1 MTRRKDPRPETLAE
15 TASPAMND
23 PAAVSPDA
31 QEISAATTAAV
42 EPLPVEPTPED
53 APVAPPDPTPAPQ
66 PRRSGV
72 LGPILGGMI
81 AATAGFALSHFNLLG
96 LAPSANPDSLAAVA
110 ARQDEAEAR
119 QAAAL
124 ERADAGIVALES
136 RVSALETA
144 PAPVAPDLSRLD
156 EMEQRLAAIE
166 AAPTDGVRADAALTT
181 KLADLERRLSALSA
195 TGTSPEIQ
203 QKLDAAV
210 ARLDAAEAEAKA
222 RAAEA
227 ERAAEGAR
235 RARALDNLSAA
246 IETGGPFTAELQA
259 LADPALTSV
268 LGAHADEGVPT
279 VADLQ
284 ADFPDP
290 AREAL
295 RIARDLSAED
305 GWTDRVLDFLAAQT
319 EARPLTPQEGSAPE
333 AILSRAG
340 FALSEARIADALA
353 ELATLDPAVRAPFDA
368 WITAASAQV
377 EASVALQSARG
388 E

>member
-1 MTRRKDPRPETLAE
+1 MTRRKDPRPETPAE
-15 TASPAMND
+15 TAPPAIDD
-23 PAAVSPDA
+23 PSAVIPDA
-31 QEISAATTAAV
+31 QDVSSAIP
-42 EPLPVEPTPED
+42 EPLPAEPTPEI
-53 APVAPPDPTPAPQ
+53 APVVPPDPTPAPQ

-72 LGPILGGMI
+72 LGPILGGVI

-96 LAPSANPDSLAAVA
+96 LARFDNSDDLAAVA
-110 ARQDEAEAR
+110 ARQDEAEVR

-124 ERADAGIVALES
+124 VKADAELVALAS

-144 PAPVAPDLSRLD
+144 PAPAAPDLSRLD
-156 EMEQRLAAIE
+156 ALEQRLAAIE
-166 AAPTDGVRADAALTT
+166 AAPTEGAGADAALTT
-181 KLADLERRLSALSA
+181 RLADLERRLSALPA
-195 TGTSPEIQ
+195 AGTPPEIQ
-203 QKLDAAV
+203 QQLEEAV

-235 RARALDNLSAA
+235 RATALDALSAA
-246 IETGGPFTAELQA
+246 VEAGRPFAAELQA

-268 LGAHADEGVPT
+268 LGTHADEGVPT

-284 ADFPDP
+284 ATFPDA

-295 RIARDLSAED
+295 RIARDLSAQD
-305 GWTDRVLDFLAAQT
+305 GWSDRVLDFLAAQT

-333 AILSRAG
+333 AILSRAE

-353 ELATLDPAVRAPFDA
+353 ELAALDPAVRVPFDA

-377 EASVALQSARG
+377 KASAALQSARG